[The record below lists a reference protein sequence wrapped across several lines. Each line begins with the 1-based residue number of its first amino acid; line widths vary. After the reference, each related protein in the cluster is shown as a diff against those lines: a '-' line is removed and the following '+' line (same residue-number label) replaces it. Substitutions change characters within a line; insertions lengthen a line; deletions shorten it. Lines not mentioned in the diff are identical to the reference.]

1 MEIPGLGSVPLHKRA
16 RVLAL
21 VALASFACGGSSG
34 STSSGGGAP
43 YVVGITTDLTQA
55 TSAAGVP
62 LRDGITTY
70 FKFVNAHGGINGH
83 KVQVI
88 ALDDQSKPDLG
99 IANLKQLAQQ
109 YHAVAV
115 TGFSTSSVQGALYP
129 YLDQYQAIVV
139 GKDTVSTDVSGP
151 KMIRWVYQASI
162 VNALGVTAQVD
173 YAITLNKGN
182 PIKLATLSAPTAG
195 GLESRSRA
203 EAYARSRGS
212 TVVASIDLPVTAIDA
227 VAQVNQTLDS
237 RADAVV
243 SAHGDKYMILYIQGL
258 RSRNSQVPVLNSP
271 GGSALTT
278 LQQLNGPNF
287 YVLRGIAYST
297 DTSPGVKDMVRE
309 LKAAGLNPDTSS
321 ISDGWLEALTIGE
334 GLRKCGDG
342 CTGARLQKAMDGLN
356 IDTRGLTAANVKFTP
371 TDHIGLQSG
380 SIWHW
385 MNGQAVK
392 AAASV
397 AFH

>member
-173 YAITLNKGN
+173 YAITLNKGQ
-182 PIKLATLSAPTAG
+182 PHQAG
-195 GLESRSRA
+195 HS
-203 EAYARSRGS
+203 
-212 TVVASIDLPVTAIDA
+212 
-227 VAQVNQTLDS
+227 
-237 RADAVV
+237 
-243 SAHGDKYMILYIQGL
+243 
-258 RSRNSQVPVLNSP
+258 
-271 GGSALTT
+271 
-278 LQQLNGPNF
+278 
-287 YVLRGIAYST
+287 LRGH
-297 DTSPGVKDMVRE
+297 RRR
-309 LKAAGLNPDTSS
+309 AGEPF
-321 ISDGWLEALTIGE
+321 A
-334 GLRKCGDG
+334 C
-342 CTGARLQKAMDGLN
+342 
-356 IDTRGLTAANVKFTP
+356 
-371 TDHIGLQSG
+371 
-380 SIWHW
+380 
-385 MNGQAVK
+385 
-392 AAASV
+392 
-397 AFH
+397 